1 MNNLFELRSDN
12 LQQQEDLANRWVEL
26 GAAGHQKLVDA
37 LRVKAKEET
46 PSKFQEMYE
55 EIERRN
61 PVTMYPFNV
70 SQRPEDLYGF

>member
-1 MNNLFELRSDN
+1 LRI
-12 LQQQEDLANRWVEL
+12 
-26 GAAGHQKLVDA
+26 
-37 LRVKAKEET
+37 KAKEET